1 MVDTWQP
8 IPLDATWGEFEP
20 GFCLLYTN
28 IDAIVVDARR
38 RESDGT
44 EHQNKVQLRMQRI
57 NGERISKTANL
68 DEPIGRTG
76 ATRLSVEAAEGDAV
90 RALVIPT
97 VVWSEDGLFSARNLV
112 VMLATTLTITLM
124 MAVLPGSMFYLAF
137 LAGGAVGE
145 LIRRFWKSRNH
156 AQIMAPD
163 KLGITMET
171 ILPYALTR
179 EQGKLWV
186 PPDASSNRRQLVM
199 RRVNAIRTHYLELRE
214 DIAYR
219 IECSA
224 LFDPA
229 VPTTADF
236 EAALVK
242 FDDATDAT
250 PTDRLDAL
258 ASDVEVSF
266 NVAQANAERLGFEHL
281 PEHAR
286 SDARRAGKAARL
298 AAGATTEGERQAS
311 LTQVKRILDSLA
323 LYYLPTLDERLA
335 IEAGPSGSNP
345 S

>member
-8 IPLDATWGEFEP
+8 IPLHATWGEFEP

-28 IDAIVVDARR
+28 VDAIVVDAQRDY
-38 RESDGT
+38 DGGRWAD
-44 EHQNKVQLRMQRI
+44 NDVKLVMQRT
-57 NGERISKTANL
+57 NGARFTEEVKPSET
-68 DEPIGRTG
+68 IGRTG
-76 ATRLSVEAAEGDAV
+76 TELLLDDGTDDDVV
-90 RALVIPT
+90 RALAIPT
-97 VVWSEDGLFSARNLV
+97 VIWSEDKLFSTRNLV
-112 VMLATTLTITLM
+112 VLLATTLTITLA
-124 MAVLPGSMFYLAF
+124 MAIVPKSMFYFVF

-145 LIRRFWKSRNH
+145 SIRRFWKSRNH

-171 ILPYALTR
+171 IHPYALTR

-186 PPDASSNRRQLVM
+186 PPSANADRRQLVFQ
-199 RRVNAIRTHYLELRE
+199 RVNAIRTHYLELRE

-224 LFDPA
+224 LFDQA
-229 VPTTADF
+229 VPATAEF
-236 EAALVK
+236 EAALVA

-250 PTDRLDAL
+250 DTDQLDAL

-281 PEHAR
+281 PEQAR

-335 IEAGPSGSNP
+335 IEAGPSAVQP
-345 S
+345 

>member
-8 IPLDATWGEFEP
+8 IPLDAPWGDFEP
-20 GFCLLYTN
+20 GYCLLYTN
-28 IDAIVVDARR
+28 VDAIVVDAQRDD
-38 RESDGT
+38 DGGHW
-44 EHQNKVQLRMQRI
+44 EDNKIKLVMQRI
-57 NGERISKTANL
+57 NGERFEEKVKPSV
-68 DEPIGRTG
+68 PIGKTG
-76 ATRLSVEAAEGDAV
+76 AARLSGDGSEGDLI

-97 VVWSEDGLFSARNLV
+97 VVWSEDKLFSTRNLV
-112 VMLATTLTITLM
+112 VMLATTLAFTLM
-124 MAVLPGSMFYLAF
+124 TAALSGSMLYLAF
-137 LAGGAVGE
+137 LTGGAAGE
-145 LIRRFWKSRNH
+145 SIRRFWKSPNKV
-156 AQIMAPD
+156 QIMAPD

-171 ILPYALTR
+171 ILPYALTL

-186 PPDASSNRRQLVM
+186 PPSASADRRQLVIQ
-199 RRVNAIRTHYLELRE
+199 RVDAIRTHYLELRE

-224 LFDPA
+224 LFDQT
-229 VPTTADF
+229 VSTTAEF
-236 EAALVK
+236 EAALVA

-250 PTDRLDAL
+250 STDELDAL

-281 PEHAR
+281 PEQAR

-335 IEAGPSGSNP
+335 IEAGPSLAKP
-345 S
+345 

>member
-20 GFCLLYTN
+20 GYCLLYTN
-28 IDAIVVDARR
+28 VDAIVVDAQRDY
-38 RESDGT
+38 DGGRWGDN
-44 EHQNKVQLRMQRI
+44 EIKLMMQRI
-57 NGERISKTANL
+57 NGERLEEKVKPGV
-68 DEPIGRTG
+68 PIGKTG
-76 ATRLSVEAAEGDAV
+76 AARLSGDGREGDVV
-90 RALVIPT
+90 RSLLFPT
-97 VVWSEDGLFSARNLV
+97 VVWSEDKLFAARNLV

-124 MAVLPGSMFYLAF
+124 MTTLSGSMFYLAF
-137 LAGGAVGE
+137 LSGGAVGE
-145 LIRRFWKSRNH
+145 SIRRFWKSRNH

-171 ILPYALTR
+171 IHPYALTR

-186 PPDASSNRRQLVM
+186 PPSANADRRQLVFQ
-199 RRVNAIRTHYLELRE
+199 RVDAIRTHYMELRE

-224 LFDPA
+224 LFDQA
-229 VPTTADF
+229 VPATAEF
-236 EAALVK
+236 EAALVA
-242 FDDATDAT
+242 FDDATDT
-250 PTDRLDAL
+250 TTTDELDAL

-266 NVAQANAERLGFEHL
+266 NVAQANAERLGFGHL
-281 PEHAR
+281 PEQAR

-311 LTQVKRILDSLA
+311 LIQVKRILDSLA

-335 IEAGPSGSNP
+335 IEAGPSVAQP
-345 S
+345 